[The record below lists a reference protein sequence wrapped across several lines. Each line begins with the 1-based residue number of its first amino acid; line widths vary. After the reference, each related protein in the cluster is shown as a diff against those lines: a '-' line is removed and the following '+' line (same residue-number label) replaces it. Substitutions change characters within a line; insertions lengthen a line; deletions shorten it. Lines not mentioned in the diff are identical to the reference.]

1 MKNIF
6 DTTDVQ
12 EIKNR
17 INALSSETT
26 PEWGKMTV
34 DQMLAHL
41 NVAYDMAYTDQYKK
55 PGAIGKLMLKL
66 FVKKA
71 VVGPKPYPKN
81 GRTAPDF
88 IIKERKN
95 FEEEKAKLINYLDKT
110 QSLGKA
116 HFENR
121 ESHSFGPLTSS
132 EWNVLFSKHLDHHLT
147 QFGV

>member
-1 MKNIF
+1 MKDIF
-6 DTTDVQ
+6 NSTDV
-12 EIKNR
+12 EDIKTR
-17 INALSSETT
+17 INALSSTTT
-26 PEWGKMTV
+26 PQWGKMSV

-55 PGAIGKLMLKL
+55 PGAIGKLFLKL

-88 IIKERKN
+88 IISDQRD
-95 FEEEKAKLINYLDKT
+95 FEAEKKKLLSYIDKT
-110 QSLGKA
+110 RDLGKT

-121 ESHSFGPLTSS
+121 ESHSFGPLSS
-132 EWNVLFSKHLDHHLT
+132 NEWNVLFSKHLDHHLT